1 MTGQDRVM
9 LDLTF
14 HKDTPGDAGALLLSR
29 DADTRP
35 EWVPKS
41 LCKRTADGKY
51 AIERFKA
58 EQLGFLIVRDARQPR
73 LL

>member
-1 MTGQDRVM
+1 MSDRIT
-9 LDLTF
+9 LEL
-14 HKDTPGDAGALLLSR
+14 HYHRDTSGAAGAFLLSR
-29 DADTRP
+29 DAESRP

-41 LCKRTADGKY
+41 LCSKVADGKY
-51 AIERFKA
+51 SIERFKA